1 MYVVLS
7 KLFWF
12 VAAPSSLLAFLA
24 LGGVISLILTRRRR
38 GLWPLAVCAVS
49 LGLLWL
55 LPVGEWALLPLEGRF
70 PPPQLPE
77 RVDGILVSG
86 DSVAIRQSV
95 AHQQVQLASGSQ
107 LPGAAALA
115 RRYPSARIVLTGGEP
130 WITHSGKSG
139 AELGHELLVS
149 LGVAPG
155 RIAIETKARN
165 KFENA
170 HASHD
175 LAHPQQGEIWLVV
188 ASAYQ
193 MPRLM
198 GAYRRAGWVDLI
210 AYPTGYQSPKF
221 SMMPA
226 FNMPLQ
232 LQRLD
237 LAVREWL
244 GLAVYWALDRSN
256 ALYPGAEP
264 PMPKCDPCLL
274 TASRA
279 P

>member
-24 LGGVISLILTRRRR
+24 LGGVISLKLTRGRRR
-38 GLWPLAVCAVS
+38 PWPLAVCAVS

-130 WITHSGKSG
+130 WITHSG
-139 AELGHELLVS
+139 
-149 LGVAPG
+149 
-155 RIAIETKARN
+155 
-165 KFENA
+165 
-170 HASHD
+170 
-175 LAHPQQGEIWLVV
+175 
-188 ASAYQ
+188 
-193 MPRLM
+193 
-198 GAYRRAGWVDLI
+198 
-210 AYPTGYQSPKF
+210 
-221 SMMPA
+221 
-226 FNMPLQ
+226 
-232 LQRLD
+232 
-237 LAVREWL
+237 
-244 GLAVYWALDRSN
+244 
-256 ALYPGAEP
+256 
-264 PMPKCDPCLL
+264 
-274 TASRA
+274 
-279 P
+279 